1 AELALYFAKKA
12 PEVNLVP
19 IQIPPFFGATK
30 AINIPAGDQNYIVE
44 DSITLP
50 VPVKAVSVGGHAHYI
65 CRAMSMTATLPD
77 GKKITLM
84 DIDDWD
90 LDWQDRYQFKEPLDL
105 PAGTVLKTRLV
116 YDNSASNP
124 ENPNSPPRR
133 ITWGQESDDEMGSV
147 TLIVVPEDNSKVQ
160 TIADAQRNQLIS
172 GAAQAIQQASK
183 TFLNVK
189 NYDDNSDGLVQ
200 YEEVPGRM
208 RSRIFSRFDTNKNK
222 VLEKEEQ
229 VAVQKYLDS
238 FLGGFR
244 RR

>member
-1 AELALYFAKKA
+1 
-12 PEVNLVP
+12 VNLVP
-19 IQIPPFFGATK
+19 IQIPPFFGATRG
-30 AINIPAGDQNYIVE
+30 INIPAGEQNYVVE

-65 CRAMSMTATLPD
+65 CRSMSMTATLPG
-77 GKKITLM
+77 GKEISLM
-84 DIDDWD
+84 DITDWD
-90 LDWQDRYQFKEPLDL
+90 LDWQDRYQFKKPLDL

-147 TLIVVPEDNSKVQ
+147 TLIVVPEDNSKIKAI
-160 TIADAQRNQLIS
+160 TDAQRSQLIAS
-172 GAAQAIQQASK
+172 AAQAIQQASR

-189 NYDDNSDGLVQ
+189 NYDEDGDGLIQ

-208 RSRIFSRFDTNKNK
+208 RSRIFSRFDTNGNK
-222 VLEKEEQ
+222 ILDKEEQ
-229 VAVQKYLDS
+229 PAVQKYLDS

>member
-1 AELALYFAKKA
+1 
-12 PEVNLVP
+12 
-19 IQIPPFFGATK
+19 
-30 AINIPAGDQNYIVE
+30 
-44 DSITLP
+44 
-50 VPVKAVSVGGHAHYI
+50 
-65 CRAMSMTATLPD
+65 ATLPD